1 MIISTPEELRLHL
14 PNHAY
19 DDISDMFGAFRNA
32 EADILK
38 NVVGA
43 PLYQRMVQEYE
54 KIDETERKPWLLQIN
69 GPNPWAELTYL
80 SQQIVVFD
88 GFMRRAD
95 INALSIN
102 QSGINVV
109 SAENYDA
116 ASKDG
121 IANYKKQLYKELHD
135 AINRLLVWLEEL
147 AKEKTPSDSPSMGS
161 EPSGEGQSP
170 VVSGSSADTNSQLS
184 TLNSQLEIVSLW
196 KQSKYYYLIAELFIS
211 TATAFQHFV
220 DIHDSREK
228 FINLLPDIRYCQR
241 QYIENEL
248 GDTLTADLLQKHMN
262 GTGNDKEKKLIE
274 KIQEALALSVEARS
288 KMFNRPDAR
297 NEAIGSIARMVE
309 YLQWNILDFDPTAA
323 QSFPMYEVAKE
334 QAEQRAAAH
343 AAPPTPPQTPWVN
356 NQPGC
361 AMFVTPALY

>member
-1 MIISTPEELRLHL
+1 MIIYTPEELRLHL

-54 KIDETERKPWLLQIN
+54 KIDETECKPWLLQIN

-147 AKEKTPSDSPSMGS
+147 AKD
-161 EPSGEGQSP
+161 EGRDNDITSYRDN
-170 VVSGSSADTNSQLS
+170 AN
-184 TLNSQLEIVSLW
+184 EIIALW
-196 KQSKYYYLIAELFIS
+196 RQSKYYYLIAELFIS

-343 AAPPTPPQTPWVN
+343 AAPPAPPQTPWVN

>member
-1 MIISTPEELRLHL
+1 MIIYTPEELRLHL

-147 AKEKTPSDSPSMGS
+147 EKDVRHDES
-161 EPSGEGQSP
+161 EGRDNDIT
-170 VVSGSSADTNSQLS
+170 SSRDNAN
-184 TLNSQLEIVSLW
+184 EIIALW
-196 KQSKYYYLIAELFIS
+196 RQSKYYYLIAELFIS

-228 FINLLPDIRYCQR
+228 FINLLPDLRFCQR

-248 GDTLTADLLQKHMN
+248 GDTLTADLLQKHMD

-343 AAPPTPPQTPWVN
+343 AAPPAPPQTPWVN

>member
-1 MIISTPEELRLHL
+1 MIIYTPEELRLHL

-19 DDISDMFGAFRNA
+19 DDISDMFGTFRNA

-147 AKEKTPSDSPSMGS
+147 AKDEGRDES
-161 EPSGEGQSP
+161 EGRDNDITSYRDNAE
-170 VVSGSSADTNSQLS
+170 
-184 TLNSQLEIVSLW
+184 EIIALW
-196 KQSKYYYLIAELFIS
+196 RQSKYYYLIAELFIS

-248 GDTLTADLLQKHMN
+248 GDTLTTDLLQKHMN

-309 YLQWNILDFDPTAA
+309 YLQWNILDFDPAAA

>member
-1 MIISTPEELRLHL
+1 MIIYTPEELRLHL

-147 AKEKTPSDSPSMGS
+147 AKD
-161 EPSGEGQSP
+161 EGRDNDITSYRDN
-170 VVSGSSADTNSQLS
+170 AN
-184 TLNSQLEIVSLW
+184 EIITLW

-343 AAPPTPPQTPWVN
+343 AAPPAPPQTPWVN

>member
-1 MIISTPEELRLHL
+1 MIIYTPEELRLHL

-147 AKEKTPSDSPSMGS
+147 AKD
-161 EPSGEGQSP
+161 EGRDNDITSYRDN
-170 VVSGSSADTNSQLS
+170 AN
-184 TLNSQLEIVSLW
+184 EIITLW